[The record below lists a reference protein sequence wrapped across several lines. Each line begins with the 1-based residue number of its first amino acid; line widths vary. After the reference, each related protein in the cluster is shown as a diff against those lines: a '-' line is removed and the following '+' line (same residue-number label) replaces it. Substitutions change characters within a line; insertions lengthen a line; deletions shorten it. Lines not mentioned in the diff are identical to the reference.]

1 MANSDL
7 EVGTVVMLKSGGPS
21 LTIIALEKKA
31 QTVTVMWYADKSE
44 EFKTATLPLE
54 VVFAVDFADDEDE
67 IEDD

>member
-31 QTVTVMWYADKSE
+31 KTVTVMWYADKSE